1 MVEVFFEL
9 VDDNATRVV
18 VRDGVG
24 VEGKADEVGRGVGK
38 VELIRGDDVC
48 AFDSEGSAIDVFL
61 RVGEV
66 LLDDTARYFLMPF
79 EEGVAV
85 VDGGMEGGRG
95 GEVYNADVGNEV
107 VLREMDIEPL
117 DVRGLGV

>member
-1 MVEVFFEL
+1 M
-9 VDDNATRVV
+9 
-18 VRDGVG
+18 
-24 VEGKADEVGRGVGK
+24 
-38 VELIRGDDVC
+38 
-48 AFDSEGSAIDVFL
+48 FL

-66 LLDDTARYFLMPF
+66 LFDDTARYLFMTF

-85 VDGGMEGGRG
+85 VNGGLERGRG
-95 GEVYNADVGNEV
+95 GEVDNADVGNEV

>member
-1 MVEVFFEL
+1 M
-9 VDDNATRVV
+9 
-18 VRDGVG
+18 
-24 VEGKADEVGRGVGK
+24 
-38 VELIRGDDVC
+38 
-48 AFDSEGSAIDVFL
+48 FL

-66 LLDDTARYFLMPF
+66 LFDDTARYLLMTF

-85 VDGGMEGGRG
+85 VDGGLERGRG
-95 GEVYNADVGNEV
+95 GEVDNADVGNEV

>member
-1 MVEVFFEL
+1 M
-9 VDDNATRVV
+9 
-18 VRDGVG
+18 
-24 VEGKADEVGRGVGK
+24 
-38 VELIRGDDVC
+38 
-48 AFDSEGSAIDVFL
+48 FL

-66 LLDDTARYFLMPF
+66 LFDDTARYLLMTF

-85 VDGGMEGGRG
+85 VNGGLERGRG
-95 GEVYNADVGNEV
+95 GEVDNADVGNEV